1 VFRGPSPVDDP
12 SLRAAIAALRFISTE
27 PLTVERCMQLTG
39 AERGDVALALRA
51 LGRETT
57 AHDAP

>member
-1 VFRGPSPVDDP
+1 MDDP